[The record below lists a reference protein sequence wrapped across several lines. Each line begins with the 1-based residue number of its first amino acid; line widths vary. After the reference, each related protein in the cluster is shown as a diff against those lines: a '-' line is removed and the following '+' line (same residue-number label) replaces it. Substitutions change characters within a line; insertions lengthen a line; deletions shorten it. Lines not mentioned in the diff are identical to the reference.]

1 MVVVAYVVADCDG
14 AADVEAVGCK
24 TEELTETVSV
34 EVSNG
39 STAEDEPPP
48 AQAVATRNS
57 ANSTVREMIA
67 TRPLLP
73 KGSTSRCDWVI
84 TDEILL
90 ASNQHRDSEFLPDLH
105 LQGVDLYLMG
115 IPQQPPRQLIDS
127 VVAVVDDDKRIRQA
141 LERALRLE
149 GYGVV
154 TASDGVKALEISDK
168 ADVMVLDVTMPNLG
182 GIDVCRQLRAQGSE
196 LPVLL
201 LTARHGTEDRIVG
214 LDSGADD
221 YLAKPFVLEELLAR
235 IRALLRRR
243 RPADLPLEAATL
255 CFEDLRLDQLA
266 RQVHREDQLLAL
278 TRTEYELLELLLE
291 HPNQVLT
298 RDQIYEAVWGYDSA
312 LASNSLEVYIGY
324 LRRKTE
330 AGNRSRVI
338 HTVRGVGYVLRSS

>member
-1 MVVVAYVVADCDG
+1 
-14 AADVEAVGCK
+14 
-24 TEELTETVSV
+24 
-34 EVSNG
+34 
-39 STAEDEPPP
+39 
-48 AQAVATRNS
+48 
-57 ANSTVREMIA
+57 
-67 TRPLLP
+67 
-73 KGSTSRCDWVI
+73 
-84 TDEILL
+84 
-90 ASNQHRDSEFLPDLH
+90 
-105 LQGVDLYLMG
+105 MG

>member
-1 MVVVAYVVADCDG
+1 
-14 AADVEAVGCK
+14 
-24 TEELTETVSV
+24 
-34 EVSNG
+34 
-39 STAEDEPPP
+39 
-48 AQAVATRNS
+48 
-57 ANSTVREMIA
+57 
-67 TRPLLP
+67 
-73 KGSTSRCDWVI
+73 
-84 TDEILL
+84 
-90 ASNQHRDSEFLPDLH
+90 
-105 LQGVDLYLMG
+105 MG

-149 GYGVV
+149 GYRVV
-154 TASDGVKALEISDK
+154 TASDGVKAMEISDK

-182 GIDVCRQLRAQGSE
+182 GIGVCRQLRAQGSE

-214 LDSGADD
+214 LDSGAED